1 MTWLEPIEIISGF
14 TTPNFFVFP
23 KPFPPLLLSLLI
35 HCDVDIFSGLY
46 PVFIL
51 QNYAWTRSVNWP
63 WGKITQIFNNNKQTS
78 GSNSSFLKTSQSEIR
93 LSLVFDIDFNYRHK
107 NHLFFFSKIKMAS
120 VKKKILRCRRCGYRP
135 TAPPTFFLSPP
146 PIKKKKKC
154 GRSKGK
160 M

>member
-93 LSLVFDIDFNYRHK
+93 LSLVFHFDFNYRHK
-107 NHLFFFSKIKMAS
+107 NHLFFF
-120 VKKKILRCRRCGYRP
+120 
-135 TAPPTFFLSPP
+135 FFSFSSFLYN
-146 PIKKKKKC
+146 
-154 GRSKGK
+154 RSKTK
-160 M
+160 VNNDDNDNFYVSFEK